1 MISQGWR
8 STSGLGCPRWLLR
21 ARYSSQDLSHRSW
34 PARGWSFT
42 IAANTNSKGYQA
54 TGDCLPLPE
63 RVFVIVV
70 ESESGRDPERMPLL
84 RQTDQAGTRKAP
96 AFSSMLLATTFL
108 SQAQQLGY
116 FVKLDY
122 IFPADG
128 RRLAE
133 DFPEYRVQLDPSPQ
147 TFFREDPAS

>member
-1 MISQGWR
+1 MTHS
-8 STSGLGCPRWLLR
+8 P
-21 ARYSSQDLSHRSW
+21 
-34 PARGWSFT
+34 
-42 IAANTNSKGYQA
+42 
-54 TGDCLPLPE
+54 PE

-70 ESESGRDPERMPLL
+70 ESEGGRDPERMPLL
-84 RQTDQAGTRKAP
+84 SQTGPGGARRTA

-128 RRLAE
+128 TRLPQ
-133 DFPEYRVQLDPSPQ
+133 DFPPHQTHPDPTPQ
-147 TFFREDPAS
+147 AFFSDAPAR

>member
-1 MISQGWR
+1 M
-8 STSGLGCPRWLLR
+8 
-21 ARYSSQDLSHRSW
+21 
-34 PARGWSFT
+34 
-42 IAANTNSKGYQA
+42 
-54 TGDCLPLPE
+54 PE

-70 ESESGRDPERMPLL
+70 ESETGRDPERMPLL
-84 RQTDQAGTRKAP
+84 SQTDPAGTRKAP

-133 DFPEYRVQLDPSPQ
+133 DFPEYQVQLDPSPQ
-147 TFFREDPAS
+147 AFFREDPAG

>member
-1 MISQGWR
+1 M
-8 STSGLGCPRWLLR
+8 
-21 ARYSSQDLSHRSW
+21 
-34 PARGWSFT
+34 
-42 IAANTNSKGYQA
+42 
-54 TGDCLPLPE
+54 PLPE

-70 ESESGRDPERMPLL
+70 ESEEGRDPERMPLL
-84 RQTDQAGTRKAP
+84 SQTDPAGTRKAP

-122 IFPADG
+122 IFPANG

-133 DFPEYRVQLDPSPQ
+133 DFPEYQVQLDPSPQ
-147 TFFREDPAS
+147 AFFRDDPAG